1 VSGGRRLRRAAL
13 AWVTL
18 LASGC
23 VSGAPVDRSEL
34 DRLKNEPPITVVRY
48 RTPDFFVRIPEGS
61 YPFVGGYVY
70 LATARDA
77 GNKMIGEYGLTDP
90 SLSIRDRL
98 LSALAGDLDIKAF
111 DVVPDPLES
120 DSLGAIRSRFPNRVV
135 LDLKTDFWTLHGS
148 VLSSQRRLAY
158 LVRARLI
165 RTAGDKVVWEGWCG
179 TGQDESTS
187 RTFAE
192 FTADNGALL
201 KARLDEVAGACTALL
216 RAQLLRREKEVRV
229 K

>member
-1 VSGGRRLRRAAL
+1 MSGGRRLRCAAL

-23 VSGAPVDRSEL
+23 VSVVLVDRSEL
-34 DRLKNEPPITVVRY
+34 DRLKNEPPIAVVRY
-48 RTPDFFVRIPEGS
+48 RAPDFFVRIPEGS

-70 LATARDA
+70 LATAKDA
-77 GNKMIGEYGLTDP
+77 GNKMVGEYGLTDP
-90 SLSIRDRL
+90 SLRIRDRL
-98 LSALAGDLDIKAF
+98 LSTLAGDLDLKSF

-120 DSLGAIRSRFPNRVV
+120 DSLGSIRARFPNRLV

-148 VLSSQRRLAY
+148 VLSSRRRLVS

-179 TGQDESTS
+179 AGQDESAS
-187 RTFAE
+187 RSFAE

-201 KARLDEVAGACTALL
+201 RARLDEVADACTELL
-216 RAQLLRREKEVRV
+216 RAQLLRGEKEVRV